1 MTGREREN
9 CRSGCLLFQSAAG
22 SAFKRCRTVRKRP
35 YMVCFLEGYLD
46 EQVITFI
53 RAALYIGGGP
63 FLYAKD
69 TGKPVPN

>member
-1 MTGREREN
+1 
-9 CRSGCLLFQSAAG
+9 
-22 SAFKRCRTVRKRP
+22 
-35 YMVCFLEGYLD
+35 MVCFLEGYLD